1 MRLQEVVQQVSYVT
15 SPSGQPTA
23 VQVPIELWA
32 QIVALLQQA
41 LPTAEVTAAQDTA
54 WNSFLSLADDAQ
66 PGALENPSTRHD
78 TDRYTSINCHW

>member
-41 LPTAEVTAAQDTA
+41 LPAAEVTAAQDTA
-54 WNSFLSLADDAQ
+54 WDSFLSLADDAQ

-78 TDRYTSINCHW
+78 NYLYGSVV